1 MHRRNFLG
9 LNIRKSKFYFM
20 VSNSAKKTLLILSI
34 CFFSSLSFAIET
46 PLPKALPE
54 SVGLSSDRLN
64 RIDDIFKTGITEN
77 KIPGAVIAIARKGKL
92 VYFKAFGMQNVSAG
106 IPMSTDSIFRI
117 YSMTKPLVS
126 SGAML
131 LYEEG
136 KLYLSE
142 PVGKYLP
149 ELMSMT
155 VARANQDSEI
165 VNEAL
170 ETVNA
175 KQLIK
180 IHDLLR
186 HTSGFTYGI
195 FGKSPAKKMLKESDI
210 GTLDTMHI
218 SLKDYVS
225 SISRLPLAYQ
235 PGTHWEYG
243 RSIEV
248 LGHLIEVIS
257 EDNLDY
263 FMQKHIFEPLNMLD
277 TGFFVPEKDWLR
289 IAEPLNNKDE
299 PKLIDVKQQPKLLT
313 GGHGLV
319 STAGDYLRFCQ
330 MMLNGGILDGNR
342 ILGTKTV
349 EYMTSNHLG
358 KNISRA
364 GPLYLPGQ
372 GYGFGLG
379 FAVREN
385 NGISPWPGSAG
396 EYFWGGYAGTY
407 FWVDPKE
414 DLVVVSMTQS
424 VKHRVY
430 YRMLL
435 RNLVYQSLID

>member
-1 MHRRNFLG
+1 
-9 LNIRKSKFYFM
+9 
-20 VSNSAKKTLLILSI
+20 
-34 CFFSSLSFAIET
+34 
-46 PLPKALPE
+46 
-54 SVGLSSDRLN
+54 
-64 RIDDIFKTGITEN
+64 
-77 KIPGAVIAIARKGKL
+77 
-92 VYFKAFGMQNVSAG
+92 MQNAEEG

-126 SGAML
+126 LSAMQ
-131 LYEEG
+131 LYEDGE
-136 KLYLSE
+136 LYLSE
-142 PVGKYLP
+142 PVSKYLP
-149 ELMSMT
+149 ELMNMKIAADNNKT
-155 VARANQDSEI
+155 LEI
-165 VNEAL
+165 
-170 ETVNA
+170 TDA
-175 KQLIK
+175 KKPIK

-195 FGKSPAKKMLKESDI
+195 FGQSAAKKLLKQSDI

-218 SLKDYVS
+218 SLEDYVS
-225 SISRLPLAYQ
+225 SISKLPLAYE

-248 LGHLIEVIS
+248 LGRLVEVVS
-257 EDNLDY
+257 EKNLDY
-263 FMQKHIFEPLNMLD
+263 FMKKNLFEPLNMKD
-277 TGFFVPEKDWLR
+277 TGFFVTEENWSR
-289 IAEPLNNKDE
+289 IAEPLKNNDE
-299 PKLIDVKQQPKLLT
+299 PELIDITRKPKLLT

-319 STAGDYLRFCQ
+319 STAADYLRFIQ
-330 MMLNGGILDGNR
+330 MMLNRGVLDGNR

-349 EYMTSNHLG
+349 DYMTSNHLG
-358 KNISRA
+358 TNISRA
-364 GPLYLPGQ
+364 GPLYLPGP

-379 FAVREN
+379 FAVRED
-385 NGISPWPGSAG
+385 NGISAWPGSAG

-435 RNLVYQSLID
+435 RNLVYQAIIN

>member
-1 MHRRNFLG
+1 
-9 LNIRKSKFYFM
+9 
-20 VSNSAKKTLLILSI
+20 
-34 CFFSSLSFAIET
+34 
-46 PLPKALPE
+46 
-54 SVGLSSDRLN
+54 
-64 RIDDIFKTGITEN
+64 
-77 KIPGAVIAIARKGKL
+77 
-92 VYFKAFGMQNVSAG
+92 MQNAEEG

-126 SGAML
+126 LSAMQ
-131 LYEEG
+131 LYEDGE
-136 KLYLSE
+136 LYLSE
-142 PVGKYLP
+142 PVSKYLP
-149 ELMSMT
+149 ELMNMK
-155 VARANQDSEI
+155 VAADNNKTLEI
-165 VNEAL
+165 
-170 ETVNA
+170 TDA
-175 KQLIK
+175 KKPIK

-195 FGKSPAKKMLKESDI
+195 FGQSAAKKLLKESDI

-218 SLKDYVS
+218 SLEDYVS
-225 SISRLPLAYQ
+225 SISKLPLAYE

-248 LGHLIEVIS
+248 LGRLVEVVS
-257 EDNLDY
+257 KKNLDY
-263 FMQKHIFEPLNMLD
+263 FMKKNLFEPLNMKD
-277 TGFFVPEKDWLR
+277 TGFFVTEENWSR
-289 IAEPLNNKDE
+289 IAEPLKNNDE
-299 PKLIDVKQQPKLLT
+299 PELIDITRKPKLLT

-319 STAGDYLRFCQ
+319 STAADYLRFIQ
-330 MMLNGGILDGNR
+330 MMLNRGVLDGNR

-349 EYMTSNHLG
+349 DYMTSNHLG
-358 KNISRA
+358 TNISRA
-364 GPLYLPGQ
+364 GPLYLPGP

-379 FAVREN
+379 FAVRED
-385 NGISPWPGSAG
+385 NGISAWPGSVG

-435 RNLVYQSLID
+435 RNLVYQAIIN